1 LPKWF
6 GADFADLFP
15 LNFLSLKIIIV
26 KRITAPP
33 AWVQFNLK
41 RKKKRIVTDIFSN
54 IFEGG
59 KRNRIYHLIVKLARR
74 ESLFI
79 RQIRKIPSSIILQFY
94 GSSFDGPWLDGRTET
109 YDWETCLHT
118 FTLFYFNR
126 FKSFCSHFWYSIL
139 LALFGMS
146 QLGNRRS
153 YFL

>member
-1 LPKWF
+1 M
-6 GADFADLFP
+6 GA
-15 LNFLSLKIIIV
+15 I
-26 KRITAPP
+26 
-33 AWVQFNLK
+33 QFE
-41 RKKKRIVTDIFSN
+41 REKKERKRIVTDIFSN

-109 YDWETCLHT
+109 YDWETCLQ
-118 FTLFYFNR
+118 
-126 FKSFCSHFWYSIL
+126 FCIHLPCFILIDSKVFAVIFWYSIL

-153 YFL
+153 NFL

>member
-1 LPKWF
+1 M
-6 GADFADLFP
+6 GA
-15 LNFLSLKIIIV
+15 I
-26 KRITAPP
+26 
-33 AWVQFNLK
+33 QFEK
-41 RKKKRIVTDIFSN
+41 KKEKKRIVTDIFSN

-139 LALFGMS
+139 LVLFGMS

>member
-15 LNFLSLKIIIV
+15 LNFLSLKIIV

-59 KRNRIYHLIVKLARR
+59 KRNGIYHLIVKLARR